1 MATNFPTSI
10 DTYSNVADGNTI
22 QIATTNNMQ
31 DAIEALE
38 AKVGADSSAVTTS
51 HDYKIGAIET
61 ILGSATA
68 ADLTKL
74 HGVTATAAELNK
86 LDADTLTVG
95 DLLTKGAGGM
105 DVITAVA
112 ATQYLKSAGTSTK
125 PAYGKL
131 SLSDTG
137 VAIGSFTQ
145 SSNHTASIGF
155 EPSAVIFIA
164 AMYSAVKMSTSI
176 GIDDG
181 TTSKSIL
188 MYHDSSVIK
197 NYPQNGCSVC
207 VADYPS
213 GSSGYSTGHITATSS
228 TGFTFTWTSNDVSAT
243 VYYLALP

>member
-10 DTYSNVADGNTI
+10 DSYTTRSDGNTI
-22 QIATTNNMQ
+22 TAAMFNDPQ

-38 AKVGADSSAVTTS
+38 AKVGADSSAITTS

-105 DVITAVA
+105 DVIAAVA
-112 ATQYLKSAGTSTK
+112 ATQYLKSAGAATV

-137 VAIGSFTQ
+137 VSIAALSL
-145 SSNHTASIGF
+145 ASAEVTVTTGF
-155 EPSAVIFIA
+155 EPSVVIFVGKHD
-164 AMYSAVKMSTSI
+164 SAHVICI
-176 GIDDG
+176 GFDDG
-181 TTSKSIL
+181 TNHTCIGVGESYAGITSNSVNTSI
-188 MYHDSSVIK
+188 SK
-197 NYPQNGCSVC
+197 
-207 VADYPS
+207 
-213 GSSGYSTGHITATSS
+213 GYITAKSA
-228 TGFTFTWTSNDVSAT
+228 TGFTFTWTARDLDDDVI
-243 VYYLALP
+243 YLALP

>member
-10 DTYSNVADGNTI
+10 DSYTTRSDGNTI
-22 QIATTNNMQ
+22 TAAMFNDPQ

-38 AKVGADSSAVTTS
+38 AKVGADSSAITTS

-105 DVITAVA
+105 DVIAAVA
-112 ATQYLKSAGTSTK
+112 ATQYLKSAGAATV

-137 VAIGSFTQ
+137 VSIAAVSVA
-145 SSNHTASIGF
+145 SNEVTVTTGF
-155 EPSAVIFIA
+155 EPSVVIL
-164 AMYSAVKMSTSI
+164 I
-176 GIDDG
+176 GQANSDLSVGFDDG
-181 TTSKSIL
+181 T
-188 MYHDSSVIK
+188 
-197 NYPQNGCSVC
+197 NAGCC
-207 VADYPS
+207 YIRP
-213 GSSGYSTGHITATSS
+213 GSSSGGIAAAYSVYIPNGGSFGHITAKGA
-228 TGFTFTWTSNDVSAT
+228 TGFTFTWGTRRSSDNVL
-243 VYYLALP
+243 YLALP